1 MVTFEHIHKEAFRIT
16 MTYRNREKAAFIT
29 LYATETFPWAEKI
42 LTFLEAQGYYL
53 NKLSVLDDSVNVS
66 EEEAPDVIITGSATD
81 SREIFRRLVSQ
92 SATSNYRPLLIRI
105 TEDLSVDFSNE
116 CADVILGPYPQAVE
130 RHLQTLLDMHS
141 ANALLSQK
149 VQSLEEDAAHFVKA
163 LEQQKRLRLEVEILK
178 NAIVRNVSH
187 ELKTPLLQ
195 VKSAV
200 ALIAEGVEN
209 KELVD
214 YAKGA
219 TGRLET
225 LVKNI
230 TLLGSS
236 LDVNP
241 GPVIV
246 RETVEYAIRN
256 LGRFWEHGEEVARIQ
271 TSYEKNLPP
280 ALADK
285 QGLTTVL
292 QLLMDNAL
300 KFSQD
305 VIEVS
310 VGLMGDDVQIGI
322 TDFGI
327 GIAQDQLDSIFD
339 MFYQIDPS
347 STRRY
352 GGTGIGLAIVRL
364 ILDHHET
371 WIEVDSQVGKG
382 STFSFILPAAKL

>member
-1 MVTFEHIHKEAFRIT
+1 M
-16 MTYRNREKAAFIT
+16 
-29 LYATETFPWAEKI
+29 
-42 LTFLEAQGYYL
+42 
-53 NKLSVLDDSVNVS
+53 NVF
-66 EEEAPDVIITGSATD
+66 EEEMPDVVITVSATD
-81 SREIFRRLVSQ
+81 SRDISCRLDTQ
-92 SATSNYRPLLIRI
+92 STPINYRPLLVRI
-105 TEDLSVDFSNE
+105 AEDLSADFSDE
-116 CADVILGPYPQAVE
+116 CADVILGPYPRAVE
-130 RHLQTLLDMHS
+130 RHLQTLLDMRTE
-141 ANALLSQK
+141 NALLSQK
-149 VQSLEEDAAHFVKA
+149 IQTLEDDAAHFIKA
-163 LEQQKRLRLEVEILK
+163 LEKQKRLSLEAEILK
-178 NAIVRNVSH
+178 DAIVRNVSH

-200 ALIAEGVEN
+200 ALIAEGIEN
-209 KELVD
+209 RELVN

-241 GPVIV
+241 GPVLV

-256 LGRFWEHGEEVARIQ
+256 LGRFWEHGDDVERIR
-271 TSYEKNLPP
+271 TSYEKKLPP

-300 KFSQD
+300 KFSKD
-305 VIEVS
+305 AIEV
-310 VGLMGDDVQIGI
+310 VVDLKGNDLQFGI
-322 TDFGI
+322 TDYGI
-327 GIAQDQLDSIFD
+327 GIAKDQLDSIFD

-371 WIEVDSQVGKG
+371 RIKVDSQVGKG

>member
-1 MVTFEHIHKEAFRIT
+1 
-16 MTYRNREKAAFIT
+16 MTYSNREKTAFIT
-29 LYATETFPWAEKI
+29 LYATETFPWADVI
-42 LTFLEAQGYYL
+42 STHLEDHGYDL
-53 NKLSVLDDSVNVS
+53 NRVEVLERATDIFMDDL
-66 EEEAPDVIITGSATD
+66 PDVIITGTSTA
-81 SREIFRRLVSQ
+81 SREICRQLVAQPPESDFH
-92 SATSNYRPLLIRI
+92 PLVVRI
-105 TEDLSVDFSNE
+105 TDDLSADFSDE
-116 CADVILGPYPQAVE
+116 CADVILGSHPQAVE
-130 RHLQTLLDMHS
+130 RHLQTLLDMRS
-141 ANALLSQK
+141 ENMLLSQR
-149 VQSLEEDAAHFVKA
+149 VQTLEEDTAHFIKA
-163 LEQQKRLRLEVEILK
+163 LEKQKRLSLEVEILK

-200 ALIAEGVEN
+200 ALIAEGIEN
-209 KELVD
+209 KELAN

-236 LDVNP
+236 LDINP

-256 LGRFWEHGEEVARIQ
+256 LGRFWEHGSDVARIQ
-271 TSYEKNLPP
+271 TNFENNLPP
-280 ALADK
+280 VLADK

-292 QLLMDNAL
+292 QLLMDNAM
-300 KFSQD
+300 KFSD
-305 VIEVS
+305 DTIEVI
-310 VGLMGDDVQIGI
+310 VVAAGGNDVQIAI
-322 TDFGI
+322 TDSGI
-327 GIAQDQLDSIFD
+327 GIARDQLDSIFD

-371 WIEVDSQVGKG
+371 WIEVNSQEGKG
-382 STFSFILPAAKL
+382 STFSFILPAVEL